1 MGKLTMDFSAL
12 FKKANSSF
20 MSINLIP
27 GAIIDKDMF
36 PDSSMIKL
44 KPKIWIID
52 SLDLLFGRK
61 FIMNEGMLRREKEH
75 FNNLSDM
82 RSGVIS
88 ISGNTTSIRRDHRVI
103 VHTLELTPD
112 FNYKV
117 IDSETWEY

>member
-20 MSINLIP
+20 MSVNLIP
-27 GAIIDKDMF
+27 GAIIDRNLF
-36 PDSSMIKL
+36 PDSSMIKF

-82 RSGVIS
+82 RKGFIS
-88 ISGNTTSIRRDHRVI
+88 TSGNTTSIKINRTVI

-117 IDSETWEY
+117 IGSETWEY

>member
-20 MSINLIP
+20 MSVNLIP
-27 GAIIDKDMF
+27 GAIIDRNLF

-52 SLDLLFGRK
+52 SMDLLFGRK

-82 RSGVIS
+82 RKGFIS
-88 ISGNTTSIRRDHRVI
+88 TSGNTTSIKINRTVI

-117 IDSETWEY
+117 IGSETWEY

>member
-27 GAIIDKDMF
+27 GAIIDKNMF

-44 KPKIWIID
+44 RHKIWIID
-52 SLDLLFGRK
+52 SMDLLFGRK

-82 RSGVIS
+82 RKGFIS
-88 ISGNTTSIRRDHRVI
+88 TSGNTTSIKINRTVI

-117 IDSETWEY
+117 IGSETWGY

>member
-27 GAIIDKDMF
+27 EAIIDKNMF

-75 FNNLSDM
+75 FNSLSDM
-82 RSGVIS
+82 RTGFIS
-88 ISGNTTSIRRDHRVI
+88 TLGNTTSIRRNRRVI
-103 VHTLELTPD
+103 VHTLELTSD

>member
-20 MSINLIP
+20 MSINLIT

-52 SLDLLFGRK
+52 SMDLLFGRK

-75 FNNLSDM
+75 FNSLSDM
-82 RSGVIS
+82 RTSFIS
-88 ISGNTTSIRRDHRVI
+88 TSGNTTSIRRNRRVI
-103 VHTLELTPD
+103 VHTLELTSD